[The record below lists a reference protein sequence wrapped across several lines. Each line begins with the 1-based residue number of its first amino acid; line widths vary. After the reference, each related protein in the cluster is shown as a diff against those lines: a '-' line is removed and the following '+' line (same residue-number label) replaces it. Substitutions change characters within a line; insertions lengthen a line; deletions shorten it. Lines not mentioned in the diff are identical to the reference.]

1 MKILV
6 TGGAGFIASHT
17 NVELLNAGY
26 EVVDLLLQ
34 FDGVVVTV
42 AHGDKRGFVL
52 CLVATKHQQV
62 GDAEE
67 LQVEQHV
74 LRLFAGE
81 AAAKDVRHHGDV
93 VLVLDGSSYG
103 YGAGA
108 AAQAVSLEQSVAEVF
123 VHVLAAVRGDV
134 DVFGVEFP

>member
-1 MKILV
+1 M
-6 TGGAGFIASHT
+6 
-17 NVELLNAGY
+17 
-26 EVVDLLLQ
+26 
-34 FDGVVVTV
+34 VVTV
-42 AHGDKRGFVL
+42 AYGDKRRFVL

-74 LRLFAGE
+74 LRLLAGE

>member
-1 MKILV
+1 
-6 TGGAGFIASHT
+6 
-17 NVELLNAGY
+17 
-26 EVVDLLLQ
+26 
-34 FDGVVVTV
+34 
-42 AHGDKRGFVL
+42 
-52 CLVATKHQQV
+52 
-62 GDAEE
+62 
-67 LQVEQHV
+67 
-74 LRLFAGE
+74 
-81 AAAKDVRHHGDV
+81 VRHHGDV

>member
-1 MKILV
+1 MKSQIIIV
-6 TGGAGFIASHT
+6 
-17 NVELLNAGY
+17 
-26 EVVDLLLQ
+26 
-34 FDGVVVTV
+34 
-42 AHGDKRGFVL
+42 FVL
-52 CLVATKHQQV
+52 YGV
-62 GDAEE
+62 D
-67 LQVEQHV
+67 
-74 LRLFAGE
+74 GE